1 MDDHTKFGLLYDFYG
16 ALLTPKQAALMEL
29 YFGQDL
35 SLGEIAEEE
44 GITRQAVR
52 DHLLRAERQLMA
64 FEEALGLMQRAV
76 ETEEIVHEIEK
87 KLAGLAPEAKREIQP
102 LLNRLIGEG

>member
-16 ALLTPKQAALMEL
+16 ALLTPKQSALMEL

-35 SLGEIAEEE
+35 SLGEIAEVE

-52 DHLLRAERQLMA
+52 DHLLRAERQLMT
-64 FEEALGLMQRAV
+64 FEEALGQMKRAR
-76 ETEEIVHEIEK
+76 EIEEIVREIEK
-87 KLAGLAPEAKREIQP
+87 KLACLSPEAKREVQP
-102 LLNRLIGEG
+102 LLDRLIGEG